1 LRDRRK
7 CRYNVSYLAELQKI
21 VGWAA
26 AEGIYTVLDWHQDL
40 LSERF
45 CGEGIPNWALNKLC
59 AVRVAPFRANLS
71 RKASLRPFA
80 FACRTSLARTSLSR
94 RIVAHSRSTTRLATL
109 RSSNALLPSSQVR
122 GSGSAPQIPRPSHAR
137 AVTACTCSA
146 GPCGPTPHSSAAFD

>member
-1 LRDRRK
+1 MRDRRK

-59 AVRVAPFRANLS
+59 AVRVGAVPSESLS
-71 RKASLRPFA
+71 LGEPLAIRLRLQNISCSNFPQPAYRRPFPVDNETGDPSIEQ
-80 FACRTSLARTSLSR
+80 CSPPIVTGPRKRT
-94 RIVAHSRSTTRLATL
+94 
-109 RSSNALLPSSQVR
+109 N
-122 GSGSAPQIPRPSHAR
+122 SAPIAR
-137 AVTACTCSA
+137 AR
-146 GPCGPTPHSSAAFD
+146 